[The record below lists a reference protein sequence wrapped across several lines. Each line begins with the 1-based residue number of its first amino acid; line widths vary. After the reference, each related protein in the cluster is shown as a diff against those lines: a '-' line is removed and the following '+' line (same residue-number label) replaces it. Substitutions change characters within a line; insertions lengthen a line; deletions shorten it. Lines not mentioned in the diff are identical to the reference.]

1 MANKEK
7 SKFFEEFKKFIARGN
22 VIDMAVGVVV
32 GSAFT
37 AIVNQLVQGIIN
49 PCIGKLFGDINLADY
64 KVVLTAATEETPE
77 VAILYG
83 SFIQAVI
90 NFLLVAFSVFVMVRA
105 INKVKDAMTKKQREE
120 EEAAK
125 AAAEAAKEPAAPP
138 EPSEEI
144 LLLREI
150 RDSLKK

>member
-1 MANKEK
+1 MAKK
-7 SKFFEEFKKFIARGN
+7 STFFSEFKTFIARGN
-22 VIDMAVGVVV
+22 VVDMAVGVVV

-49 PCIGKLFGDINLADY
+49 PLIGKLIGDINLSDL
-64 KVVLTAATEETPE
+64 KIVLTEAVMDAEGVVTKPE
-77 VAILYG
+77 VAIMYG
-83 SFIQAVI
+83 SFIQAII
-90 NFLLVAFSVFVMVRA
+90 NFLLVAFSVFLIVRT
-105 INKVKDAMTKKQREE
+105 INKAKDAMKKKEVEE
-120 EEAAK
+120 KKEEAK
-125 AAAEAAKEPAAPP
+125 AA